1 MRKDFITLSKREIE
15 RLRIIHKVIDK
26 QMTQIK
32 ASELLGL
39 TDRQVRNIIGK
50 IRDKEDEAIAHGNR
64 GRVAPN
70 KMPAELE
77 ERIGGIVKR
86 GYPDFGP
93 TFASEK
99 LLERDGIK
107 VGREKLRQIMIS
119 KGIWHVRRKKRKAH
133 QWRERKA
140 YFGEMVQMDGSHH
153 DWLEG
158 RGPKL
163 VFMGY
168 IDDATNRVFG
178 RFYDYEG
185 VYPAMDSLKRY
196 IRLYGLPASLYM
208 DKHSTYRTTRE
219 PSTDELLRGEGAK
232 TQFERAC
239 GELGI
244 EVIHAHSPQAKGRI
258 ERVFGTFQ
266 DRLVKEMRLA
276 GVKTI
281 EEANEFLE
289 SYLPCHNERFSK
301 VACKQGNLHRP
312 LANDVDLSDIF
323 CIKGTRTITNGYIVK
338 WRGRMFLIENPIIA
352 MRKRRVEVREHF
364 DGNITFKFNGRYL
377 RWQEVREQKQLSQ
390 TKVKKPVIGSAKKKA
405 KYIPPAD
412 HPWRRHNPSLHHN
425 CYLERI

>member
-50 IRDKEDEAIAHGNR
+50 IRDKGDEAIAHGNR

-77 ERIGGIVKR
+77 EWIGGIVKR
-86 GYPDFGP
+86 RYPDFGP

-99 LLERDGIK
+99 LLEREGIE

-119 KGIWHVRRKKRKAH
+119 KGIWRVRRKKREAH

-140 YFGEMVQMDGSHH
+140 YFGEMIQMDGSHH

-178 RFYDYEG
+178 RFHDYEG

-208 DKHSTYRTTRE
+208 DKHSTYKTTRE
-219 PSTDELLRGEGAK
+219 PSTDELLRGEDAK

-301 VACKQGNLHRP
+301 VACKEGDLHRP
-312 LANDVDLSDIF
+312 LAMDVDLNAIF

-352 MRKRRVEVREHF
+352 MRRRRVEVREHF